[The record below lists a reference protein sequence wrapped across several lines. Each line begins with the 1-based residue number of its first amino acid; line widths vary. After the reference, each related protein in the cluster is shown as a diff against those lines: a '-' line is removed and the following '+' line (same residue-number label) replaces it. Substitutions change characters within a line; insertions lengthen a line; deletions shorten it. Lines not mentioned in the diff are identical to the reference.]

1 MGIPTATATNYGILT
16 PNYESMGF
24 DQYLTLW

>member
-1 MGIPTATATNYGILT
+1 MDFPMATATNYGISTL
-16 PNYESMGF
+16 NHESMGF

>member
-1 MGIPTATATNYGILT
+1 MEFPMATATNYEVLT
-16 PNYESMGF
+16 LNYESMGF